1 MPVRIVTKSAA
12 ERRDFRN
19 TQGCVMESANLA
31 PGLLLAMPQL
41 ADPNFSRAV
50 VLMIEHSPQ
59 GSFGL
64 VINHPSP
71 IKASELLDS
80 LEMSW
85 RGEDTA
91 VVWAGGPVSPST
103 GWVLHEP
110 MPVAQP
116 GQGTI
121 AITSGISLSTS
132 PDRLRAIASQPPR
145 NVRLLL
151 GYSGWGPG
159 QLEAEMARGS
169 WLHASA
175 DPQLVFDTPAPDM
188 WDRAMRSLG
197 IAPESLFV
205 GRGVN

>member
-1 MPVRIVTKSAA
+1 ML
-12 ERRDFRN
+12 
-19 TQGCVMESANLA
+19 ESENLA

-41 ADPNFSRAV
+41 SDPNFSRAV

-64 VINHPSP
+64 VINHPSE
-71 IKASELLDS
+71 IKASELLES

-85 RGEDTA
+85 RGEDSA

-110 MPVAQP
+110 VLAAQP

-121 AITSGISLSTS
+121 AITSSILLSTS
-132 PDRLRAIASQPPR
+132 PDKLRAIANQPPR
-145 NVRLLL
+145 NIRLLL

-159 QLEAEMARGS
+159 QLEAEMARGA

-175 DPQLVFDTPAPDM
+175 DPAIVFDTPADDI
-188 WDRAMRSLG
+188 WERAMRSLG
-197 IAPESLFV
+197 ISPESLFV

>member
-1 MPVRIVTKSAA
+1 V
-12 ERRDFRN
+12 
-19 TQGCVMESANLA
+19 ESANLA

-50 VLMIEHSPQ
+50 ILMIEHSEQ

-71 IKASELLDS
+71 IKARELLES
-80 LEMSW
+80 LEMAW
-85 RGEDTA
+85 QGDDAA

-110 MPVAQP
+110 VGVATAT
-116 GQGTI
+116 GRETI
-121 AITSGISLSTS
+121 AITSTISLSTS
-132 PDRLRAIASQPPR
+132 PDRLRAIANQPPR

-159 QLEAEMARGS
+159 QLAAEMARGA
-169 WLHASA
+169 WLHTAA
-175 DPQLVFDTPAPDM
+175 DPRLVFETPPDEM
-188 WDRAMRSLG
+188 WDAAMRSLG
-197 IAPESLFV
+197 VDPADLFV